1 MRLGLVIGGASSGK
15 SEYAEML
22 AVDMASRLRAASLV
36 YIATMA
42 AGDEES
48 LKRIEAH
55 RRRRAGRGFRTI
67 EKPADL
73 SSVKD
78 INGAVILL
86 EDLSNL
92 AANELFAYKD
102 GVYSEINPKTAYDN
116 ITGGIRQLME
126 KCRCLIA
133 VTGNIFEDGGMKE
146 GSMLNYERLLG
157 AVNFFVAMKS
167 DLIAEVTCGIS
178 MSIKGNPDAACDTA
192 LGIGSISGRA
202 VVAATGSSDATIG
215 GHPEITTDGDSGRTV
230 GGMGAKKP
238 VGRGLP
244 GKDHLP
250 GKGHLPGKDHLPG
263 KGHLPG
269 KDHLPGE
276 GSCGPAIILVTG
288 GFCQGKTAFAGSK
301 AATMKQTGMERIVIV
316 DDYQEHVRC
325 RLLQEMK
332 HEGEREAPGRFTG
345 QRESGLGYGEELA
358 LELLNKLED
367 EGASAAIV
375 VSALPCAGPVPADP
389 FERRWRDE
397 VGKACQV
404 LAAHSAEVYRVLCGI
419 PQRLK

>member
-1 MRLGLVIGGASSGK
+1 
-15 SEYAEML
+15 
-22 AVDMASRLRAASLV
+22 
-36 YIATMA
+36 
-42 AGDEES
+42 
-48 LKRIEAH
+48 
-55 RRRRAGRGFRTI
+55 
-67 EKPADL
+67 
-73 SSVKD
+73 
-78 INGAVILL
+78 
-86 EDLSNL
+86 
-92 AANELFAYKD
+92 
-102 GVYSEINPKTAYDN
+102 
-116 ITGGIRQLME
+116 
-126 KCRCLIA
+126 
-133 VTGNIFEDGGMKE
+133 
-146 GSMLNYERLLG
+146 
-157 AVNFFVAMKS
+157 
-167 DLIAEVTCGIS
+167 

-192 LGIGSISGRA
+192 LGIGSISGPA
-202 VVAATGSSDATIG
+202 AVAATGSSDATIG
-215 GHPEITTDGDSGRTV
+215 GHPEITTDGDSGRTE

-238 VGRGLP
+238 VGRG
-244 GKDHLP
+244 
-250 GKGHLPGKDHLPG
+250 LPGKDHLPG

-332 HEGEREAPGRFTG
+332 HEGEREAPGRSTG

-375 VSALPCAGPVPADP
+375 VSALPCAGPVPADL